1 MIMRKMKFVLV
12 AVLAVFVV
20 AGCSGEPEKKKD
32 SSDSEAAAAV
42 KDNVFTRQAAL
53 CSSYVEKVN
62 AASSI
67 EELKAVNAAFE
78 REYDDIKFKSA
89 KEILGINE
97 ELAKNPKAY
106 EADIAAEK
114 AAWDAYEGAYLEK
127 RSQLRK

>member
-1 MIMRKMKFVLV
+1 MKKMKFVLV
-12 AVLAVFVV
+12 AALVAVVV
-20 AGCSGEPEKKKD
+20 AACSGEPEKKDSKD
-32 SSDSEAAAAV
+32 SKAAVAV

-114 AAWDAYEGAYLEK
+114 AAWDAYEKAYLEK
-127 RSQLRK
+127 YDQLRK